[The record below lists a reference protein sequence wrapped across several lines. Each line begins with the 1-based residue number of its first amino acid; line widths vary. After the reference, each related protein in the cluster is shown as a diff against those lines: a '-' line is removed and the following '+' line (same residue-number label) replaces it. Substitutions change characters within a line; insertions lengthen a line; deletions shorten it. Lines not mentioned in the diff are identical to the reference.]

1 MKSKLLQIFLENEGN
16 YVSGESISDTLG
28 CSRTAVWKHV
38 EDLRKN
44 GYEVEAAPRKGYRIT
59 HIPNLLSE
67 PEIKAGL
74 KTVTIG
80 KEIIYKTSL
89 TSTQELAHRI
99 ANEGAEEGTLIVAD
113 EQTGGKG
120 RLGRSWY
127 SPIGTGIWMSV
138 IVRPE
143 IPPQKAPQ
151 LTLLTAVAVLRGMK
165 EATGTECEIK
175 WPNDI
180 LYEGKK
186 IVGILTEMQAEP
198 DQVHSIIIGVGINV
212 NQQQFPPELEQI
224 ATSLRQIQNKELKRS
239 VVIQRVLEE
248 FEQLYLEYIE
258 NGFSFIKKLWEVH
271 SITIGKRITART
283 VSNTLEGMA
292 KGITD
297 DGVLLLEDDS
307 GQVHHIYSADI
318 KIK

>member
-1 MKSKLLQIFLENEGN
+1 M
-16 YVSGESISDTLG
+16 
-28 CSRTAVWKHV
+28 
-38 EDLRKN
+38 
-44 GYEVEAAPRKGYRIT
+44 
-59 HIPNLLSE
+59 
-67 PEIKAGL
+67 
-74 KTVTIG
+74 TIG

-258 NGFSFIKKLWEVH
+258 NGFSFIKKIVG
-271 SITIGKRITART
+271 S
-283 VSNTLEGMA
+283 TLNYDRE
-292 KGITD
+292 
-297 DGVLLLEDDS
+297 EDNC
-307 GQVHHIYSADI
+307 
-318 KIK
+318 

>member
-127 SPIGTGIWMSV
+127 SPIGTGI
-138 IVRPE
+138 
-143 IPPQKAPQ
+143 
-151 LTLLTAVAVLRGMK
+151 
-165 EATGTECEIK
+165 
-175 WPNDI
+175 
-180 LYEGKK
+180 
-186 IVGILTEMQAEP
+186 
-198 DQVHSIIIGVGINV
+198 
-212 NQQQFPPELEQI
+212 
-224 ATSLRQIQNKELKRS
+224 
-239 VVIQRVLEE
+239 
-248 FEQLYLEYIE
+248 
-258 NGFSFIKKLWEVH
+258 
-271 SITIGKRITART
+271 
-283 VSNTLEGMA
+283 
-292 KGITD
+292 
-297 DGVLLLEDDS
+297 
-307 GQVHHIYSADI
+307 
-318 KIK
+318 

>member
-1 MKSKLLQIFLENEGN
+1 
-16 YVSGESISDTLG
+16 
-28 CSRTAVWKHV
+28 
-38 EDLRKN
+38 
-44 GYEVEAAPRKGYRIT
+44 
-59 HIPNLLSE
+59 
-67 PEIKAGL
+67 
-74 KTVTIG
+74 
-80 KEIIYKTSL
+80 
-89 TSTQELAHRI
+89 
-99 ANEGAEEGTLIVAD
+99 
-113 EQTGGKG
+113 
-120 RLGRSWY
+120 
-127 SPIGTGIWMSV
+127 MSV
-138 IVRPE
+138 IVRLE

-292 KGITD
+292 KGMTD